1 MDSRS
6 AEQPSNWQLLDTF
19 WSTVGQSH
27 APPAPE
33 RRPYE
38 TQLLDCVTDKYRD
51 SCLTAL
57 SRDLFNRQERYYTK
71 IARFTECLTIFAQ
84 QPSLLKLTLR

>member
-1 MDSRS
+1 MHSRP
-6 AEQPSNWQLLDTF
+6 AEQQSNWQLLNTF
-19 WSTVGQSH
+19 WSTLGQSH
-27 APPAPE
+27 APLASE
-33 RRPYE
+33 HMPYD
-38 TQLLDCVTDKYRD
+38 TQLLDCVADKYRD

-57 SRDLFNRQERYYTK
+57 SRDFFNRQERYYTK